1 MIEWTIEKSEFCFP
15 NFVRRH
21 AWSAFASLL
30 WWPAWAC
37 WTLANPRSVQ
47 PQRGP
52 NGIDIRQYFW
62 REFWGILGFERFM
75 GIFGFGRLL
84 GPSLTLGQ
92 SNRAPVPTAS
102 TYVNFLEGILG
113 DFRIWEIY
121 GDFWIWGTLG
131 ILPPPQSVQL
141 CCGPNGII
149 PHWHFWGIWSSGI
162 SFSSVNS
169 KCDLKCIDSESWPLG
184 PWVLLLGIAP
194 CWGVEW
200 IHNLGRLELLGYWK
214 YWDIGNIGNIGY
226 FLKYWKYWDIFWGIE
241 WTHNLGRVEMLEKKT
256 FF

>member
-1 MIEWTIEKSEFCFP
+1 MNNREIRILLSQLCAAACVEFLCQ
-15 NFVRRH
+15 
-21 AWSAFASLL
+21 SAVGDRPG
-30 WWPAWAC
+30 PA
-37 WTLANPRSVQ
+37 
-47 PQRGP
+47 
-52 NGIDIRQYFW
+52 
-62 REFWGILGFERFM
+62 
-75 GIFGFGRLL
+75 

-92 SNRAPVPTAS
+92 SNRSAVPTAL
-102 TYVNFLEGILG
+102 TYVNFLEAVLG

-121 GDFWIWGTLG
+121 GDFWIVGTLG

-169 KCDLKCIDSESWPLG
+169 KCDLKCIDCESWPLG

-200 IHNLGRLELLGYWK
+200 IHNLGKLELLGYWK
-214 YWDIGNIGNIGY
+214 YCDIGNIGY
-226 FLKYWKYWDIFWGIE
+226 FLKYWKYWDIFWGME
-241 WTHNLGRVEMLEKKT
+241 WTHNMGRVEISPKQRSSAMSILLNNCHETVNKWRCRL
-256 FF
+256 